1 MEFQDVVRR
10 RRMVRSFSTEPVP
23 SEVVER
29 ILANGLRAPSAGF
42 SQGWAFV
49 VLVGPA
55 ETALFWDTVSDPEWR
70 ADPTRP
76 GLVRAPVIIVA
87 LTDEA
92 AYRARYREADK
103 ASHRQ
108 HSASDWPVPFWLV
121 DTSFAA
127 MLILLSAVDAG
138 LGALFTGLNHHD
150 DELLAALGVPPGLRP
165 IGAVILG
172 WPDDQDRPSPS
183 LARGRRPPDSVIH
196 RGRW

>member
-1 MEFQDVVRR
+1 VDFQTVVRR
-10 RRMVRSFSTEPVP
+10 RKMVRSFSDEPVP
-23 SEVVER
+23 PSVLER

-55 ETALFWDTVSDPEWR
+55 ETTLFWDAISDAEWR
-70 ADPTRP
+70 ADPHRP
-76 GLVRAPVIIVA
+76 GLVRAPVIIVP

-92 AYRARYREADK
+92 AYRDRYAEPDK
-103 ASHRQ
+103 AASRQ
-108 HSASDWPVPFWLV
+108 SSEWPVPYWMV

-150 DELLAALGVPPGLRP
+150 DDLTAALGVPSGLRP

-183 LARGRRPPDSVIH
+183 LARGHRARESVIH